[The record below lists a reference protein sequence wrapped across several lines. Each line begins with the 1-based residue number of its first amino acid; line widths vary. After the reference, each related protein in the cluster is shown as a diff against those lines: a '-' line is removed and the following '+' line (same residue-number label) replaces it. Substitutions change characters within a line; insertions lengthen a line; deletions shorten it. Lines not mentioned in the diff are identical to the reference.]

1 MLKGVEKEKGL
12 SALPQDKLLRKVG
25 VSEKFCKSHLQ
36 HLFPPQ
42 KLSIKKLQTLVQKC
56 PIISQGST
64 NR

>member
-12 SALPQDKLLRKVG
+12 SALAQDKLLRKVG

-36 HLFPPQ
+36 HFFPPQ
-42 KLSIKKLQTLVQKC
+42 KLSIKKLQTLVQRC